1 MSHVLIVD
9 DNEMVRYVLARYV
22 RAAGHQVSSAADGF
36 RAIALCG
43 ESHVDVLIT
52 DQNMPAMTGDVLI
65 ARARALYPHLRCI
78 LVSANAVEPHLVRS
92 GTTCLMKPV
101 SRKYLISLI

>member
-22 RAAGHQVSSAADGF
+22 SAAGHRVSSAASGG
-36 RAIALCG
+36 RAIELCG

-65 ARARALYPHLRCI
+65 ARALALHPHLRCI
-78 LVSANAVEPHLVRS
+78 LVSANAVEPHLLRA
-92 GTTCLMKPV
+92 GTTCLMKPI
-101 SRKYLISLI
+101 SRNHLISLI